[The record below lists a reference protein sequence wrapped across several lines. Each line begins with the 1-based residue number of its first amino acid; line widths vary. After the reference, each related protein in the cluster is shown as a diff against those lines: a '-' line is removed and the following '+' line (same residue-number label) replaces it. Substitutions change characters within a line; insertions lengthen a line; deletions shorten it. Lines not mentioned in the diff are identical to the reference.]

1 MKTTEET
8 MDKRYH
14 FVPMPA
20 DLRDELK
27 REALEKKQPLCDV
40 ASDFIR
46 GIINER
52 WMPVGKDHGTVY
64 TATKIEADEL
74 TRLKFLAAKANMSLS
89 TYVREYQKQL
99 QHEEVE

>member
-14 FVPMPA
+14 FLPMPA

-40 ASDFIR
+40 ASEFIR
-46 GIINER
+46 GIINDK
-52 WMPVGKDHGTVY
+52 WVPVGKNHGTVY
-64 TATKIEADEL
+64 IATRIQPDEL
-74 TRLKFLAAKANMSLS
+74 IRLKSLAAKANMSLG
-89 TYVREYQKQL
+89 TYVREYKKQL
-99 QHEEVE
+99 QYEEVE